1 MIDPAKFP
9 KFLSP
14 KKLRQSENEQGRR
27 RRGWEAAAARRG
39 QGEQGGGARA
49 ALALAGRGA
58 ALERAARAR
67 SVGPLRLPCLAL
79 LNGASLATGGTPG
92 TPRTFLPVLGP
103 LPTVWDDGH
112 VWNDG
117 WHAVRLPAAAEC
129 TGGAPLGK
137 CKRRACSTNVWSIQ
151 HAHLPWCACRISRPA
166 RTRKSCCCSGS
177 ASSTSWVPN
186 TGTGG
191 PLALCAGTGG

>member
-1 MIDPAKFP
+1 MLLRGLADD
-9 KFLSP
+9 
-14 KKLRQSENEQGRR
+14 KLFGALQGSFRVLQAGLLYEHGAVCARQPGAPQG
-27 RRGWEAAAARRG
+27 
-39 QGEQGGGARA
+39 
-49 ALALAGRGA
+49 
-58 ALERAARAR
+58 
-67 SVGPLRLPCLAL
+67 
-79 LNGASLATGGTPG
+79 
-92 TPRTFLPVLGP
+92 RTFLPVLGP

-166 RTRKSCCCSGS
+166 RTRTSCCCSGS